1 MISTNHMK
9 KSEQHCIFFSGG
21 GTLGPVTPLLAIHE
35 NLAKMFEQGYEPH
48 WLGTRKGVERELVA
62 KYNIPYTVLVAG
74 KLRRYLSF
82 WNFFD
87 LAKLVIGFF
96 QAIFLLLKFNPELCI
111 SAGGYVSV
119 PLHWAAWFL
128 GIPTWIHQQDVQVSL
143 ANKLMKIPAH
153 KITTVLEAQV
163 PLFPKSKSSWLGN
176 PVRTEIISGSQ
187 ARAAQLFNL
196 TPGLPVI
203 LVTGGGTG
211 SQRLNQI
218 IAEAVPHLKGICQII
233 HLTGKERSQEM
244 ALHAQNIF
252 GEYYHVRDFL
262 TSEMKDV
269 YAAAT
274 IVICRGGFG
283 TLSELAALKKCA
295 IVVPKPGHQE
305 ENVKFFA
312 DKGAIKFVDE
322 NRADGNYL
330 ARLIK
335 ELLAKKEERSLL
347 AHNLHALLPPAEPE
361 RIVEIVKKILLI
373 K

>member
-1 MISTNHMK
+1 MK
-9 KSEQHCIFFSGG
+9 KPTRHCIIFSGG

-35 NLAKMFEQGYEPH
+35 TLIGVFEEGYEPH
-48 WLGTRKGVERELVA
+48 WFGTRKGVERALVA
-62 KYNIPYTVLVAG
+62 EYGIPYTKLTAG
-74 KLRRYLSF
+74 KLRRYMSF
-82 WNFFD
+82 WNILD

-96 QAIFLLLKFNPELCI
+96 QSVGLLLKYNPELCI

-143 ANKLMKIPAH
+143 ANRLMKVPASR
-153 KITTVLEAQV
+153 ITTVLEAQV
-163 PLFPKSKSSWLGN
+163 PLFPKKKTSWLGN
-176 PVRTEIISGSQ
+176 PIREEIISGSQ

-196 TPGLPVI
+196 TPGLPVV

-211 SQRLNQI
+211 SQRLNHL
-218 IAEAVPHLKGICQII
+218 IAEAVPALEGFCQII

-244 ALHAQNIF
+244 ALRAQNIF
-252 GEYYHVRDFL
+252 GKYYHVQDFL

-274 IVICRGGFG
+274 LVICRGGFG
-283 TLSELAALKKCA
+283 TLSELAALKKA
-295 IVVPKPGHQE
+295 AVVVPKPGHQE

-312 DKGAIKFVDE
+312 DKGAIRFVDE
-322 NRADGNYL
+322 TRADGNFM

-335 ELLAKKEERSLL
+335 ELLANREERTEL
-347 AHNLHALLPPAEPE
+347 ARNLHALLPPTEPE
-361 RIVEIVKKILLI
+361 RIAEIVEDILKK
-373 K
+373 

>member
-1 MISTNHMK
+1 MK
-9 KSEQHCIFFSGG
+9 KPERHCIIFSGG

-35 NLAKMFEQGYEPH
+35 TLLGVFEHGYEPL
-48 WLGTRKGVERELVA
+48 WFGTRKGIERELVA
-62 KYNIPYTVLVAG
+62 EYGIPYTKLTAG

-82 WNFFD
+82 WNIID
-87 LAKLVIGFF
+87 LTKLVIGFF
-96 QAIFLLLKFNPELCI
+96 QSVGLLLKYNPELCI

-143 ANKLMKIPAH
+143 ANRLMKIPARR
-153 KITTVLEAQV
+153 ITTVLEAQV
-163 PLFPKSKSSWLGN
+163 ALFPKEKTVWLGN
-176 PVRTEIISGSQ
+176 PVREEIISGSQ
-187 ARAAQLFNL
+187 AKAAQLFNL
-196 TPGLPVI
+196 TPGIPVV

-211 SQRLNQI
+211 SQRLNHL
-218 IAEAVPHLKGICQII
+218 IAEAVPALKGICQIV

-252 GEYYHVRDFL
+252 GEYYHVQDFL

-274 IVICRGGFG
+274 LVICRGGFG
-283 TLSELAALKKCA
+283 TLSELAALKKA
-295 IVVPKPGHQE
+295 AVVVPKPGHQE

-312 DKGAIKFVDE
+312 DKGAIRFVDE
-322 NRADGNYL
+322 TRADGNYM

-335 ELLAKKEERSLL
+335 ELLSNKIDRARLS
-347 AHNLHALLPPAEPE
+347 HNLHTLLPPAEPE
-361 RIVEIVKKILLI
+361 KIAEIVEDILAKK
-373 K
+373 

>member
-1 MISTNHMK
+1 MK
-9 KSEQHCIFFSGG
+9 KPERHCIIYSGG

-35 NLAKMFEQGYEPH
+35 TLIGLFPHGYEPH
-48 WLGTRKGVERELVA
+48 WFGTKKGIERELVA
-62 KYNIPYTVLVAG
+62 EYGIPYTALTAG

-82 WNFFD
+82 WNIFD

-96 QAIFLLLKFNPELCI
+96 QSVALLLKLNPELCI

-119 PLHWAAWFL
+119 PLHWAAWWL
-128 GIPTWIHQQDVQVSL
+128 GIPTWIHQQDVQISL
-143 ANKLMKIPAH
+143 ANRLMKMPARR
-153 KITTVLEAQV
+153 ITTVLEAQV
-163 PLFPKSKSSWLGN
+163 SLFPKLKTSWLGN
-176 PVRTEIISGSQ
+176 PVREEITAGSQ
-187 ARAAQLFNL
+187 ARAAELFNL
-196 TPGLPVI
+196 KPGLPVV

-211 SQRLNQI
+211 SQRLNQLM
-218 IAEAVPHLKGICQII
+218 AEAVPSLKGWCQII

-262 TSEMKDV
+262 TKEMKDA

-274 IVICRGGFG
+274 IVVCRGGFG
-283 TLSELAALKKCA
+283 TLSELAALKKCT
-295 IVVPKPGHQE
+295 VVIPKPGHQE

-312 DKGAIKFVDE
+312 DKGAIRFVDE

-335 ELLAKKEERSLL
+335 ELLANKDERQQL
-347 AHNLHALLPPAEPE
+347 ARNLHALLPPAEPE
-361 RIVEIVKKILLI
+361 KIAEIVEGIIAGK
-373 K
+373 